1 MPIIICPGVH
11 SPELTDR
18 FVQSICE
25 RIEADYLILPT
36 AEHPP
41 YNAIAVYQWLERQQL
56 SKTQALSFIA
66 FSAGVVG
73 GIGAAMA
80 WQLRGGNVRSFVAL
94 DGWGMPLGGNFSR
107 YRVSHDAFTHWSSSI
122 LGAGAEGFYA
132 DPEVDHLELWRSPEL
147 CRGWRIISPGC
158 QTRDTLLNYL
168 TNVLS
173 S

>member
-18 FVQSICE
+18 FVQSISD
-25 RIEADYLILPT
+25 RVEADYLILPT

-56 SKTQALSFIA
+56 SKMQPLSFVA

-80 WQLRGGNVRSFVAL
+80 WQLRGGNVQSFIAL
-94 DGWGMPLGGNFSR
+94 DGWGMPSLVNFPL
-107 YRVSHDAFTHWSSSI
+107 YRVSHDAFTHWSSQI
-122 LGAGAEGFYA
+122 LGSGEGGFYA
-132 DPEVDHLELWRSPEL
+132 DPEVDHLELWRSPKA

-168 TNVLS
+168 TNVLNS
-173 S
+173 